1 LWSADLWNA
10 DRVIGAYS
18 NGSPMTLTEYGT
30 GANSGA
36 EYAVFFIARIHSD
49 ESGAGVAVRLIE
61 SYIQTLTLPAGTRVY
76 VLNPAS
82 VSGTRLVN
90 GIDPNRDFLDK
101 KLPET
106 RAIAA
111 FSETLAQ
118 QYKRVLIVSAHQ
130 YNDKNRGTIG
140 QGFVFPM
147 YRLTPTGERKIAGKA
162 GSAIISMK
170 EQSDYLT
177 PSGSEA
183 AAQRFVS
190 ATGFTYESLWK
201 NEMYPGEYMYFLS
214 KLGAHV
220 SMIEFEVPESERGNI
235 TRWQAG
241 FARFALAV
249 CILPMNE
256 QA

>member
-1 LWSADLWNA
+1 
-10 DRVIGAYS
+10 
-18 NGSPMTLTEYGT
+18 MTLTEYGNGT
-30 GANSGA
+30 

-49 ESGAGVAVRLIE
+49 ESGAGTAVRLIE
-61 SYIQTLTLPAGTRVY
+61 SYIQTLTLPAATHIY

-82 VSGTRLVN
+82 ASGTRLVN
-90 GIDPNRDFLDK
+90 GIDPNRDFIDK

-111 FSETLAQ
+111 FSETLAR
-118 QYKRVLIVSAHQ
+118 QYKRVLIISAHQ
-130 YNDKNRGTIG
+130 YNDKNRGTAG

-147 YRLTPTGERKIAGKA
+147 YQLTQTGVRKIAGKA
-162 GSAIISMK
+162 GNAIISMK
-170 EQSDYLT
+170 GQSDYT
-177 PSGSEA
+177 THVGSEA
-183 AAQRFVS
+183 AARRFVS

-214 KLGAHV
+214 KLGTHV

-235 TRWQAG
+235 TRWQEG
-241 FARFALAV
+241 FTRFTLAV
-249 CILPMNE
+249 CVLPMNE